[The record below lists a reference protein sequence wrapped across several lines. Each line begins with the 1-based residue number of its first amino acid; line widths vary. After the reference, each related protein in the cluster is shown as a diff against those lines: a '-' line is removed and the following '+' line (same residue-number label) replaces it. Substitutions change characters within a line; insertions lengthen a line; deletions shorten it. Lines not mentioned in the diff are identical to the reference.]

1 MTSGTVPGAH
11 GSRSAMRLC
20 DELLQGAIDL
30 HQHAAPS
37 LFERVTDDVGLAL
50 EARARGMRGVLLKA
64 HEQDTTGRAALVR
77 RQVPGIEAFGGIV
90 LNHHTGGLNPVAV
103 DNSIKMGCRM
113 VWMPTLSA
121 QHHIDYFGGSHFGKS
136 MKARSEP
143 RAVARGIRVLDEEG
157 QLLPVVREILELI
170 GSAGI
175 CLSTGHL
182 STPEIKVLVREAR
195 RAGVTRLLVTHPDLG
210 LSGISL
216 EDQKALAAEGAILEK
231 DIIVMMPAW
240 QSLNL
245 EQMTKSIRELGPE
258 HCVLATDFGQLHHP
272 IPPEGLRMFVQML
285 LEQGIA
291 PEAIRT
297 MIVDTPAR
305 LLGLA

>member
-1 MTSGTVPGAH
+1 
-11 GSRSAMRLC
+11 MRLC

-37 LFERVTDDVGLAL
+37 LFERVTDDVGLAM

-64 HEQDTTGRAALVR
+64 HEQDTTGRAGLAR
-77 RQVPGIEAFGGIV
+77 RQVSGIEVLGGIV

-103 DNSIKMGCRM
+103 DNSIKMGGRM

-121 QHHIDYFGGSHFGKS
+121 QHHIEYFGGSHFGKT
-136 MKARSEP
+136 MKAHSEL
-143 RAVARGIRVLDEEG
+143 RTQARGISVLDERG
-157 QLLPVVREILELI
+157 DLVPLAREILELI
-170 GSAGI
+170 AGAGV

-182 STPEIKVLVREAR
+182 SPKEIRVLVREAQ
-195 RAGVTRLLVTHPDLG
+195 RAGVTRILVTHPDLA
-210 LSGISL
+210 LSGVGID
-216 EDQKALAAEGAILEK
+216 DQKALAAEGAVLEK

-245 EQMTKSIRELGPE
+245 EQMTRSIREIGPQ

-272 IPPEGLRMFVQML
+272 TPPEGLRMFVQML
-285 LEQGIA
+285 LEQGIS
-291 PEAIRT
+291 PDEIRT
-297 MIVDTPAR
+297 MIVDNPAR
-305 LLGLA
+305 LLGLT

>member
-1 MTSGTVPGAH
+1 V
-11 GSRSAMRLC
+11 RLC

-37 LFERVTDDVGLAL
+37 LFERVTDDVGLAA

-77 RQVPGIEAFGGIV
+77 RQVSGIEAYGGIV
-90 LNHHTGGLNPVAV
+90 LNHHTGGLNPAAV
-103 DNSIKMGCRM
+103 DNSIKLGARM

-121 QHHIDYFGGSHFGKS
+121 QHHIDHFGGSHFGKA
-136 MKARSEP
+136 MKGRTETRTP
-143 RAVARGIRVLDEEG
+143 ARGISVLDDTG
-157 QLLPVVREILELI
+157 VLLPAAREILDLI
-170 GSAGI
+170 AGASV

-182 STPEIKVLVREAR
+182 SPREIMALVREAR
-195 RAGVTRLLVTHPDLG
+195 RAGVTRILVTHPDLTLTG
-210 LSGISL
+210 LTV
-216 EDQKALAAEGAILEK
+216 EDQKALAAEGAVLEK

-240 QSLNL
+240 QSLSL
-245 EQMTKSIRELGPE
+245 EQMTKSIREIGPQ

-285 LEQGIA
+285 LEQGIG
-291 PEAIRT
+291 PDEIRT
-297 MIVDTPAR
+297 MIVDNPAR
-305 LLGLA
+305 LLNLV